1 MKELSYFFF
10 YTYIG
15 LVALAGFWG
24 AFVYPAFDFRFLFEM
39 DVQQFSDFQRI
50 NLLSQYRFLRALEL
64 GFGIFSLVF
73 VRQIFIEKLF
83 NRLFLF
89 IMLWG
94 ILARVFSLLFDGF
107 PGKLTWFF
115 LIYET
120 VGWITIF
127 SYTKNRINYGNAR

>member
-1 MKELSYFFF
+1 MKKLSYFFF

-24 AFVYPAFDFRFLFEM
+24 AFIYPAFDFRFLFEM
-39 DVQQFSDFQRI
+39 DVQQLPDFQRI

-73 VRQIFIEKLF
+73 VRQIFSENLL

-89 IMLWG
+89 IMLSG
-94 ILARVFSLLFDGF
+94 ILARVFSLLFDGY